1 MHVLSNFSR
10 PDPTTSA
17 LVERRMKHWLALQE
31 LTERTPLPRPAA
43 APAMGPYIAISRQA
57 GTGGERIA
65 RRVGE
70 RLGWEV
76 LDKELVDA
84 VARRLHLPREALEL
98 LDETS
103 IGSLWGALAG
113 WIDHL
118 TIPQEKY
125 VHRLAAIMYA
135 AAQRGRTVIVG
146 RGASCLLPR
155 AGGLSVRI
163 VASDDFRIQRVQ
175 VAQGLSPADA
185 KRFVE
190 QTDRNRSEFVR
201 HYYRRDVA
209 DDRLYDLIVRV
220 DRLGE
225 AEAVEQIVAAAHEK
239 LTPGAAAQTRPC

>member
-1 MHVLSNFSR
+1 MHVLSSFNR
-10 PDPTTSA
+10 PDTTTSA
-17 LVERRMKHWLALQE
+17 LVERRMKQWLALKE
-31 LTERTPLPRPAA
+31 LTERTPTPLRAA
-43 APAMGPYIAISRQA
+43 APAVGPYIAISRQA

-65 RRVGE
+65 RLVGE

-125 VHRLAAIMYA
+125 VHRLAAIMCA

-146 RGASCLLPR
+146 RGAVCLLPR
-155 AGGLSVRI
+155 AEGLSVRI
-163 VASDDFRIQRVQ
+163 VAPAEFRIQRVQ

-190 QTDRNRSEFVR
+190 QTDRNRREFVR

-209 DDRLYDLIVRV
+209 DDRLYDLILSV
-220 DRLGE
+220 DQLGE
-225 AEAVEQIVAAAHEK
+225 AEAAEQIVAAAQGK
-239 LTPGAAAQTRPC
+239 SAATAAAPTQPC